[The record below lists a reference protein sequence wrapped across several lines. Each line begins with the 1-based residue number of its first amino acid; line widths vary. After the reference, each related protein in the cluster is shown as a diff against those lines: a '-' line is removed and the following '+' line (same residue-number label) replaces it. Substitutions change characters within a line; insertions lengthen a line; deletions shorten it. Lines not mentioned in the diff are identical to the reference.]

1 MKLCSSVVIKMV
13 SRYSNSFFIKCSKHN
28 SRKYWNIQLVVK
40 SPRRYEYL
48 QKYLERENKNG
59 IDMLF
64 SCDKYDNIRRKAFN
78 DINEVDH
85 INFQTGSN
93 VG

>member
-1 MKLCSSVVIKMV
+1 
-13 SRYSNSFFIKCSKHN
+13 
-28 SRKYWNIQLVVK
+28 
-40 SPRRYEYL
+40 
-48 QKYLERENKNG
+48 
-59 IDMLF
+59 MLF

-85 INFQTGSN
+85 INFQTGSK